1 MGLSSFSTVLHAIFA
16 EGADYTKKS
25 VESRLAVVEKLLG
38 AKSLETV
45 IQIQSEY
52 AKRSY
57 AAFVAQATKMGELH
71 SNLAKAVFKP
81 AELAIATMQG
91 SGIGAAVAERL
102 ARDGFTVVINYS
114 GDATPA
120 EALARKIED
129 RGGRALTAKA
139 DVSNPQ
145 AVRGMFDAAE
155 AAFGGVDVRVNNA
168 GIIDPSRKHY
178 DV

>member
-1 MGLSSFSTVLHAIFA
+1 MIRLNEMTLRKLCKTLLDVIELNSGGDEMTKDFDVIEHAGNGQLNGVTMDLSSFSTILQSIFT

-52 AKRSY
+52 AKTAY

-81 AELAIATMQG
+81 AELAIAAMQG
-91 SGIGAAVAERL
+91 
-102 ARDGFTVVINYS
+102 T
-114 GDATPA
+114 
-120 EALARKIED
+120 K
-129 RGGRALTAKA
+129 
-139 DVSNPQ
+139 
-145 AVRGMFDAAE
+145 
-155 AAFGGVDVRVNNA
+155 
-168 GIIDPSRKHY
+168 
-178 DV
+178 